1 MPRSGEFKVF
11 FSHLKQF
18 SRQITAP
25 PAHRR
30 QLLRKLCFGGY
41 KNIETPKD
49 LGNVRARIISGCRK
63 NRKIEIEF
71 KKFWGFW
78 HPLRLRSNND
88 MHTLFTLR
96 LLPVVLKSER
106 EPVS

>member
-1 MPRSGEFKVF
+1 M
-11 FSHLKQF
+11 LKYGAKK
-18 SRQITAP
+18 SLTYYYHPGSI
-25 PAHRR
+25 
-30 QLLRKLCFGGY
+30 Y

-88 MHTLFTLR
+88 MHTYSDYYR
-96 LLPVVLKSER
+96 
-106 EPVS
+106 